1 MDKVIDMSQ
10 TKPKQQST
18 KSQHYVPRF
27 YLRNFANENEQI
39 YVLNPKTQK
48 VFLTS
53 ISKVCC
59 QNWLYETEWKHSV
72 PLLGKRVQENQIE
85 HALSQKETTYALLL
99 RSVLSKCQNANENTL
114 ICSKNEKQML
124 REFAANLLL
133 RNPNY
138 LQSIVDWYCE
148 DSWKDNKEIRS
159 YLECLETLQLGDP
172 ESVYRHAVKQATLL
186 ENTPGGPVHF
196 HIAELEKMNFCFLKS
211 NQGLFVTS
219 SRPFVELTIGERN
232 KVIGAFLPLSSKV
245 ALWFFTEKDLY
256 PCRNRVRVINDE
268 IAFFFNRLH
277 FRTDLQE
284 TQYILSKSKNS
295 INSLMLENQL

>member
-10 TKPKQQST
+10 AKPKQQST

-39 YVLNPKTQK
+39 YVLNPKTQRD
-48 VFLTS
+48 FLTS

-85 HALSQKETTYALLL
+85 NALSKRETIFAPLL
-99 RSVLSKCQNANENTL
+99 RSILSKCQNANENTL
-114 ICSKNEKQML
+114 ICNKSEKQLL
-124 REFAANLLL
+124 REFAVNLLL
-133 RNPNY
+133 RSPNY
-138 LQSIVDWYCE
+138 LSAIVDWYCE
-148 DSWKDNKEIRS
+148 ESWKDNEEIRP
-159 YLECLETLQLGDP
+159 YLECFEALQMGDS

-186 ENTPGGPVHF
+186 ENIPGSPIHF
-196 HIAELEKMNFCFLKS
+196 HIANLEKMNFCFLKS
-211 NQGLFVTS
+211 DQGLFVTS
-219 SRPFVELTIGERN
+219 SRPFVEIATSEEHQIS
-232 KVIGAFLPLSSKV
+232 GAFLPLSPEV
-245 ALWFFTEKDLY
+245 ALWFFTEKDLHPY
-256 PCRNRVRVINDE
+256 RNRVRVINDE
-268 IAFFFNRLH
+268 TAFFFNRLH

-295 INSLMLENQL
+295 INSLMLENQI